1 MKRLYYQVYL
11 TIVAS
16 LVLVVLVGVVLWRFV
31 GHDADS
37 HRVSELMR
45 EVAAANLAPVG
56 AAPSRQRDEL
66 VALSRRLGA
75 DLTLYGADRR
85 PIAAAGEA
93 LPLPRRGHRGGWHRG
108 PRGRPAWLLG
118 LPDGRWLVAG
128 GARPRFSEL
137 GVAAFLGAIALVVA
151 LAALPLA
158 RRVARRVER
167 LQRGVERLGAG
178 DLSARVE
185 VEGRDEVAR
194 LARSFN
200 RAAERIAELVAAHR
214 MLLANASHELR
225 TPLARIRMG
234 VEMLKQQDDAER
246 KAALDADIAELD
258 RLIEEILIA
267 SRLDAGAELD
277 ALEDVDLLALA
288 AEEAARYR
296 DCEVAGEPVLVRGD
310 ARLLRHL
317 LRNLLDNADRHG
329 APPIEATVARRGDE
343 AVVLVRDAGPGIAA
357 SEVESAFE
365 PFRRTASSG
374 GAASGSGLGLALVR
388 QIARRHGGEAV
399 YRGEAERRGFEVTLP
414 AA

>member
-11 TIVAS
+11 TIIAS
-16 LVLVVLVGVVLWRFV
+16 LVLVILVGVVLWRFV

-108 PRGRPAWLLG
+108 PRGRSSWL
-118 LPDGRWLVAG
+118 LPDGRWLVAAG
-128 GARPRFSEL
+128 PRPRFSEL
-137 GVAAFLGAIALVVA
+137 RVAAFLGAIALVVA

-178 DLSARVE
+178 DLGARVE

-277 ALEDVDLLALA
+277 ALEDVDLLALV

-296 DCEVAGEPVLVRGD
+296 DCEVAGEPVLVRAD

-329 APPIEATVARRGDE
+329 APPIEATVARRGDA

-357 SEVESAFE
+357 SEVESVFE

-374 GAASGSGLGLALVR
+374 GESSGSGLGLALVR